1 MIIQLLPFDGLT
13 CLKHRGLRSGCK
25 NRAAVFD
32 RIGLLRRFLSYNEK
46 NVWWNAWSDVA
57 TGNSRQRWLGKMN
70 FPQGDL
76 DVIEEV
82 RAAKAIKF
90 ALQSIET
97 VSVRFADRNAA
108 EPIVAIG
115 VLKAP

>member
-1 MIIQLLPFDGLT
+1 MAFDP
-13 CLKHRGLRSGCK
+13 
-25 NRAAVFD
+25 AV
-32 RIGLLRRFLSYNEK
+32 RTEQPYSIGSACCEEFLSYNEK

-57 TGNSRQRWLGKMN
+57 TGNSRQRWLGKMK